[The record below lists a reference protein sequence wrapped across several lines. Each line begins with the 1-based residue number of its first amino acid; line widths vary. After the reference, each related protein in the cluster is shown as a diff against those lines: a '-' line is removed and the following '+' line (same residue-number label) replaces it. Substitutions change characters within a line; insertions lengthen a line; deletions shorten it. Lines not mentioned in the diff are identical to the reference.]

1 MKLVKCCL
9 NIRSNVPND
18 IVFIESGLLPIKAVI
33 LIRQFKFYKNR
44 FFSTVRENSRRDKM
58 LNFLLQ
64 DQNRTKFIQHYENLV
79 TRYEHKKEIVDEYRN
94 LAKERIRTK
103 ASTGHYKFYIYT
115 KINPELTT
123 SPFLEVFHPTVGDIL
138 KFRLGSH
145 YLPIETGRWSGR
157 PRHERLCENCNEV
170 GDEDHVIYRC
180 SLIERGD
187 LTLHEDLSLIWNTP
201 DIYQLFKRIRTRK
214 LV

>member
-1 MKLVKCCL
+1 
-9 NIRSNVPND
+9 
-18 IVFIESGLLPIKAVI
+18 
-33 LIRQFKFYKNR
+33 
-44 FFSTVRENSRRDKM
+44 M

-64 DQNRTKFIQHYENLV
+64 DQNRTKYIQHYENLV

-103 ASTGHYKFYIYT
+103 ASNGHYKFYIYT

-157 PRHERLCENCNEV
+157 PRHERFSENCNEV

-187 LTLHEDLSLIWNTP
+187 LTLHEDLSLIGVDWCNNRANP
-201 DIYQLFKRIRTRK
+201 DQSAKIGTDMLRCMQFHMGRVSPTGK
-214 LV
+214 